1 MKLTYKCMHNPTHSF
16 KGENR
21 NMDGVPCPIC
31 GGPVLP
37 GPFDEQ
43 KDNALPEYRELK
55 KQYNKKFI
63 QSECLR
69 CKYVQ
74 RNECNNKAIEVFVC
88 EECNGASVDVWRKN
102 KYLSETHN
110 QIEIIMTN
118 PNEPPKV
125 KLNGKD
131 IDAIIDLQYNYETKD
146 CKSPGQHYFTVK
158 YLDKESGVIRTV
170 SAKRV

>member
-21 NMDGVPCPIC
+21 NMDGVSCLIC

-55 KQYNKKFI
+55 KQHGKKVI

-69 CKYVQ
+69 CKHVQ
-74 RNECNNKAIEVFVC
+74 RNECNNKAIDVFVC
-88 EECNGASVDVWRKN
+88 EKCNGASVDMWTKN
-102 KYLSETHN
+102 IKY
-110 QIEIIMTN
+110 
-118 PNEPPKV
+118 PAKPKTAITIGLEFDDKS
-125 KLNGKD
+125 KLKLRAIAKHIGALAD
-131 IDAIIDLQYNYETKD
+131 ELDRIDAMNDEEAPTRLEG
-146 CKSPGQHYFTVK
+146 S
-158 YLDKESGVIRTV
+158 E
-170 SAKRV
+170 

>member
-1 MKLTYKCMHNPTHSF
+1 MQVSECMNDSSHVF
-16 KGENR
+16 KGR
-21 NMDGVPCPIC
+21 HLDGLSCPIC

-37 GPFDEQ
+37 KPYDKE
-43 KDNALPEYRELK
+43 KDKNLPYYRDLK

-69 CKYVQ
+69 CEHVQ

-110 QIEIIMTN
+110 QIEIIMTY
-118 PNEPPKV
+118 PNKPPKI

-146 CKSPGQHYFTVK
+146 CKSSGQHNFTVK
-158 YLDKESGVIRTV
+158 YFDKDSECIRTV
-170 SAKRV
+170 STNKIREG